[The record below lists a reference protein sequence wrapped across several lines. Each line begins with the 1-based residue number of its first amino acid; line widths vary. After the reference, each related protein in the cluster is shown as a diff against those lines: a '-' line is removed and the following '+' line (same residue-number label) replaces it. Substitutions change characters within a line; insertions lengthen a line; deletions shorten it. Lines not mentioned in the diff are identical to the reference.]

1 MRCCSAVPGKA
12 VSRRMT
18 FPRRSFIAAGA
29 ASTAYAALA
38 ASPGPAWAE
47 PKPAAANA
55 APGLTI
61 GALFPLSGPSSLIG
75 DECWR
80 GVQLAV
86 AAVNAAGG
94 VAGKPVMLVP
104 GDAYMRAQSTAAAS
118 TLLAAGHF
126 GLVLGSGD
134 SEFSYPGSAASELAQ
149 LPYIEI
155 NAPADG
161 ITGRG
166 FKFLLRT
173 SLTSTMIATV
183 AVAAIQARYP
193 GKKIGVLFNTGA
205 SEGAIAGAA
214 LAAWGQAKQAV
225 RLVIGYPPD
234 VADLHDPVA
243 RLQRAGVEV
252 LLHAAGPDDVLQMF
266 QAAHDVNWHPA
277 AIFGCGDGYGLRAT
291 AQALGP
297 AMDGCFVVAAPFY
310 PAAAGDVARQYQAE
324 FAVPPRAADSLTSY
338 VGTALVLDTLGKVAG
353 DTSKILEALRKTD
366 RPVGSLV
373 NGWGVAFN
381 KDGQNDRAFAV
392 LQQWRGGALQS
403 VL

>member
-1 MRCCSAVPGKA
+1 
-12 VSRRMT
+12 MT

-29 ASTAYAALA
+29 ARTACAALA
-38 ASPGPAWAE
+38 VLPVPAQAE
-47 PKPAAANA
+47 PKPVAANS
-55 APGLTI
+55 APGLTL

-75 DECWR
+75 DECLR

-86 AAVNAAGG
+86 AEVNAAGG
-94 VAGKPVMLVP
+94 VAGKPVLLVP
-104 GDAYMRAQSTAAAS
+104 GDAYMRAQSTVAAGA
-118 TLLAAGHF
+118 LLSAGHF
-126 GLVLGSGD
+126 GLVLGSGTSD
-134 SEFSYPGSAASELAQ
+134 FSYPGSAAAELAQ

-155 NAPADG
+155 SAPADG

-173 SLTSTMIATV
+173 SLTSTMIANV
-183 AVAAIQARYP
+183 AVAAMLARYA

-214 LAAWGQAKQAV
+214 LAAWGQSQISV

-234 VADLHDPVA
+234 VADLHEPVA

-277 AIFGCGDGYGLRAT
+277 AIFGCGDGYALRET
-291 AQALGP
+291 AQALGS
-297 AMDGCFVVAAPFY
+297 ALDGTFVVAAPFY
-310 PAAAGDVARQYQAE
+310 PASAQPIAALYQDR
-324 FAVPPRAADSLTSY
+324 FAVAPRSADSLTSY
-338 VGTALVLDTLGKVAG
+338 VGARLVLDALGKIGG
-353 DTSKILEALRKTD
+353 DTSKLLDTLRKTD
-366 RPVGSLV
+366 LPPGSLA

-392 LQQWRGGALQS
+392 LQQWRGGTLQS
-403 VL
+403 VT